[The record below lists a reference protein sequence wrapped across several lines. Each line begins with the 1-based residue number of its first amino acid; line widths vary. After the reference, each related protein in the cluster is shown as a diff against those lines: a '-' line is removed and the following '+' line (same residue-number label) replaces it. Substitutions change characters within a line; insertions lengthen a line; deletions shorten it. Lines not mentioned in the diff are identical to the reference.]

1 MRAGRETGRP
11 TRPGPEPG
19 PSLPAPTAR
28 PGARALLVEDER
40 VVGDLLAEFL
50 TLEGYEVDQAMDGR
64 QALELVQRRTYA
76 LIVSDVRMPDVDGP
90 ALYRELQL
98 ASPELARRMV
108 FVTGDV
114 VSPETRRFLEETRL
128 RYLEKPFT
136 IVEFQTV
143 VRSLGAEAPPPGEPG
158 PGPAGSHPRRP
169 T

>member
-1 MRAGRETGRP
+1 METTARP
-11 TRPGPEPG
+11 PGPGSDPG
-19 PSLPAPTAR
+19 PSQPSPPAG

-50 TLEGYEVDQAMDGR
+50 TLEGYEVDRAMDGR
-64 QALELVQRRTYA
+64 QALELVHRRTYA

-90 ALYRELQL
+90 ALYHELRL
-98 ASPELARRMV
+98 ASPELTRRMV

-114 VSPETRRFLEETRL
+114 MSPETRRFLNETCL
-128 RYLEKPFT
+128 RYLEKPFS

-143 VRSLGAEAPPPGEPG
+143 VRSLPAEAPPPGEPG
-158 PGPAGSHPRRP
+158 PGPTRDRRRP